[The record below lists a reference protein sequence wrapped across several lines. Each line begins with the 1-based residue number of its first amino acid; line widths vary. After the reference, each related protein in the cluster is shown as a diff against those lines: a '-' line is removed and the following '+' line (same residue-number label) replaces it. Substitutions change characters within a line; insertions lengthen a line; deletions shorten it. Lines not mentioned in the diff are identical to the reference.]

1 MTYQEAIQYLY
12 QLQRYGIRPSL
23 EVIDGLMEALGQPHQ
38 KIRSV
43 HVGGTNGKGS
53 TCAMLASI
61 LRAAGY
67 KVGLYTSPHLID
79 FTERIQING
88 VPIPGESVAVLTD
101 HIREASRPSLPPTFF
116 EFTTAM
122 AFLYF
127 AQQQVDVAV
136 VEVGMG
142 GRFDATNVL
151 NPLVSVI
158 TNVDYDH
165 EVFLGTTIPQIAA
178 EKAGII
184 KAYTP
189 VITATSRPEA
199 VQVIEETCLQKKA
212 RLTLLGRE
220 VWVDGRLASGG
231 SADFDYHG
239 QKMTLRHLV
248 CPLLGRHQIINAGTV
263 LAVAEVLANSGME
276 WSEASIREGLRS
288 VRWEG
293 RLEVVKREPLV
304 LLDGAH
310 NPAGAKVLGNFLTE
324 IKQVRKGRLLL
335 VIGILADKNI
345 SGILKELV
353 PCADQVILSRPDYS
367 EAASLDELR
376 KGLRGFSI
384 PVIAKESIPE
394 AVNFAMGR
402 LLPQDILCVT
412 GSLYTVGAAKAH
424 LEGRAKPPV
433 FRG

>member
-1 MTYQEAIQYLY
+1 
-12 QLQRYGIRPSL
+12 
-23 EVIDGLMEALGQPHQ
+23 
-38 KIRSV
+38 
-43 HVGGTNGKGS
+43 
-53 TCAMLASI
+53 MLASI

-67 KVGLYTSPHLID
+67 RVGLYTSPHLID
-79 FTERIQING
+79 FTERIRING
-88 VPIPGESVAVLTD
+88 MPIPQEAVGALTD
-101 HIREASRPSLPPTFF
+101 HLREASRHGLSPTFF

-127 AQQQVDVAV
+127 AQQQVDIAV

-151 NPLVSVI
+151 DPLVSVI

-165 EVFLGTTIPQIAA
+165 EAFLGTTIPQIAA
-178 EKAGII
+178 EKVGII
-184 KAYTP
+184 KSCIP
-189 VITATSRPEA
+189 VVTAASRPEA
-199 VQVIEETCLQKKA
+199 VQVIEKACWQKKA

-239 QKMTLRHLV
+239 QKMTLRHLD

-263 LAVAEVLANSGME
+263 LAAAELLAHSGVE
-276 WSEASIREGLRS
+276 ASEASIREGLRL

-310 NPAGAKVLGNFLTE
+310 NPAGARVLGSFLSE
-324 IKQVRKGRLLL
+324 IKQVRKGRLNL
-335 VIGILADKNI
+335 VIGILADKDI
-345 SGILKELV
+345 SGILKELG
-353 PCADQVILSRPDYS
+353 PLSDEVVVTRPDYAG
-367 EAASLDELR
+367 AASLEDLQR
-376 KGLRGFSI
+376 GLRDFSI
-384 PVIAKESIPE
+384 PVIAKEPIPE

-402 LLPQDILCVT
+402 LLPQDILCIT
-412 GSLYTVGAAKAH
+412 GSLYTVGAAKAY

>member
-1 MTYQEAIQYLY
+1 MTYPEAIQYLY

-23 EVIDGLMEALGQPHQ
+23 EVIHGLMEVLGRPHQ
-38 KIRSV
+38 KFRSI
-43 HVGGTNGKGS
+43 HIGGTNGKGS
-53 TCAMLASI
+53 TAAMLASV
-61 LRAAGY
+61 LQAGGY

-79 FTERIQING
+79 FTERMQVNG
-88 VPIPGESVAVLTD
+88 VLAAPDTVAELTE
-101 HIREASRPSLPPTFF
+101 HIRARSGETLSATFF

-127 AQQQVDVAV
+127 AREAVDVAV

-165 EVFLGTTIPQIAA
+165 EAFLGATIPKIAG

-184 KAYTP
+184 KSHTP
-189 VITATSRPEA
+189 VVTAASRPEA
-199 VQVIEETCLQKKA
+199 IQVIEETCQQQSAPLIQ
-212 RLTLLGRE
+212 LGRE
-220 VWVDGRLASGG
+220 VWVDGRSP
-231 SADFDYHG
+231 ADFDYHG

-248 CPLLGRHQIINAGTV
+248 CPLMGHHQVVNAGTA
-263 LAVAEVLANSGME
+263 LAAVEQLAGME
-276 WSEASIREGLRS
+276 MRLSEKSIRGGLQS

-310 NPAGAKVLGNFLTE
+310 NPAGAKVLGNFLAE
-324 IKQVRKGRLLL
+324 MKQVRKGRLLL
-335 VIGILADKNI
+335 LVGILADKNI
-345 SGILKELV
+345 SGILKEIE
-353 PCADQVILSRPDYS
+353 PFSDEVILTRPDYS
-367 EAASLDELR
+367 GAASLDDLR
-376 KGLRGFSI
+376 KGLCDYTVSI
-384 PVIAKESIPE
+384 MAKENISE
-394 AVNFAMGR
+394 AVTYAMGR

-412 GSLYTVGAAKAH
+412 GSLYTVGAAKAF
-424 LEGRAKPPV
+424 LEGREKPRV